1 VVYAFMKYYPA
12 FLDLHG
18 KRCCVI
24 GGGSVACRKARSL
37 RAAGAAVTV
46 IAPRLSR
53 GMEVLAAKAEV
64 RCIRQAY
71 QSKYI
76 RGSFLV
82 IAATADPAV
91 NSRVSSDAARLKIL
105 SNIVDC
111 PSKSD
116 FIVPSVLH
124 KQGLII
130 AVSTSGLAPSLSR
143 QIRLDLRKK
152 LVEKYTPALR
162 AIAKERRRL
171 RGTSACFARRKHIL
185 ARMARRALRAP

>member
-1 VVYAFMKYYPA
+1 MVYAAMKYYPA
-12 FLDLHG
+12 LLDLKG

-24 GGGSVACRKARSL
+24 GGGAVACRKARSL
-37 RAAGAAVTV
+37 LAAGAAVTV
-46 IAPRLSR
+46 IAPRLSKD
-53 GMEVLAAKAEV
+53 MEGLAAKREV
-64 RCIRQAY
+64 HCIRQAY

-82 IAATADPAV
+82 IAATADPRV
-91 NSRVSSDAARLKIL
+91 NSRVSSDAARLRVL

-143 QIRLDLRKK
+143 QIRLDLREK
-152 LVEKYTPALR
+152 LVKKYAL
-162 AIAKERRRL
+162 ALVALAKERKRL
-171 RGTSACFARRKHIL
+171 RGTSACFARRKHLL
-185 ARMARRALRAP
+185 ACMARKELRAP